1 MQRIPEKCN
10 TKRNPLFHRSN
21 KKKKT
26 DGIVHQISCYYFFF
40 SNKRERTLIGES
52 VHTLLD
58 FTREKK
64 REKNKEE
71 KLSKLMFHSPSSPP
85 QKKKKNQK
93 KRCSPCVIIL
103 RNITVLICRIW
114 CPLQVLLINQRFNA
128 LLNEANRRREPSFR
142 LTQNFLN

>member
-1 MQRIPEKCN
+1 MILPKRRHTRYRLGINYQLSYYYFRLKLESVNLTCNAYLRSVTQNEIPFSTEA
-10 TKRNPLFHRSN
+10 T
-21 KKKKT
+21 KKKT

-71 KLSKLMFHSPSSPP
+71 KLSKLMFHSPSSAP
-85 QKKKKNQK
+85 QKKKKK
-93 KRCSPCVIIL
+93 IRKSDAHHVSL
-103 RNITVLICRIW
+103 FYAT
-114 CPLQVLLINQRFNA
+114 
-128 LLNEANRRREPSFR
+128 
-142 LTQNFLN
+142 